1 MMHTSSKILHIINKV
16 CHKLPG
22 SPLGPGGPMSPLSP
36 FSPKNMKRI

>member
-1 MMHTSSKILHIINKV
+1 MRASSKILHIINKV
-16 CHKLPG
+16 CHRLPG